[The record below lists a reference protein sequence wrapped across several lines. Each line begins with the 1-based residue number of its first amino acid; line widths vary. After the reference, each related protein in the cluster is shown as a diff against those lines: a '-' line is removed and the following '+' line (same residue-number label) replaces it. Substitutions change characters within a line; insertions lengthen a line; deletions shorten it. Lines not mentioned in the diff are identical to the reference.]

1 MSILHISGSPRLRGN
16 TTYLL
21 DKLQKL
27 VGGETIRLAD
37 HQITPCTGCWA
48 CVKSGKCNIDDS
60 MSNDITPRLLAADI
74 IVLAS
79 PVFFN
84 NVTAQM
90 KLFIDRTWP
99 LRGQLHNK
107 IGGAIVVGRR
117 YGSESAITA
126 INAFFLKHEMIPA
139 NRGVSGIAY
148 EAESIRADDEALTA
162 IESLALRLS
171 ELAAKKISD

>member
-1 MSILHISGSPRLRGN
+1 MHGN

-21 DKLQKL
+21 QELQSL
-27 VGGETIRLAD
+27 VGGEIIYLAD
-37 HQITPCTGCWA
+37 YQISPCTGCWA
-48 CVKSGKCNIDDS
+48 CVQNGQCIIKDEMTASIS
-60 MSNDITPRLLAADI
+60 PRLLAADI

-99 LRGQLHNK
+99 LRGQLKNK
-107 IGGAIVVGRR
+107 PGGAIVVGRR

-148 EAESIRADDEALTA
+148 EAQSIQKDAEALAA
-162 IESLALRLS
+162 IKNLATRLE
-171 ELAAKKISD
+171 ELSS